1 MKNDALF
8 VIYTHTTKKRTEKD
22 KKMTILMS
30 TKEICDN
37 LHLLNTTSMCRIL
50 PILLNFL
57 DSLFLSVPLRNFF

>member
-30 TKEICDN
+30 TKEICDK
-37 LHLLNTTSMCRIL
+37 LHLLNTMCRIL
-50 PILLNFL
+50 SILLNFL

>member
-30 TKEICDN
+30 TKEMCDN
-37 LHLLNTTSMCRIL
+37 LHLLNTMCRIL
-50 PILLNFL
+50 SILLNFL
-57 DSLFLSVPLRNFF
+57 NSLFLLVPLRNFF